1 MSIRNN
7 TNKNK
12 IILLVTGE
20 AGVGKSYISNKLEHI
35 AKKKDIKLTNIE
47 FDIIGH
53 EILNSLTS
61 SYYKNIRKKRNIL

>member
-35 AKKKDIKLTNIE
+35 AKKKR
-47 FDIIGH
+47 
-53 EILNSLTS
+53 
-61 SYYKNIRKKRNIL
+61 YKTYKHRI

>member
-53 EILNSLTS
+53 KIFWLLLPIDKPQTNVL
-61 SYYKNIRKKRNIL
+61 LLLL

>member
-20 AGVGKSYISNKLEHI
+20 AGVGKSYISNKLELI

-47 FDIIGH
+47 F
-53 EILNSLTS
+53 NSIFRT
-61 SYYKNIRKKRNIL
+61 NFI